1 MFQSKQVKKN
11 DVFFYLFLILLVV
24 AIVGVTVFLIYDKN
38 RTSHLDDLEN
48 TDSNDFDV
56 SYFQFEEVSEAPVMD
71 AFKEYAYNPIEIEY
85 VNHRV
90 VNFHKSLDLTSYIC
104 NNLNITTVT
113 KRVEECD

>member
-1 MFQSKQVKKN
+1 MQMRKLFILKTC
-11 DVFFYLFLILLVV
+11 FYLFLILLVV
-24 AIVGVTVFLIYDKN
+24 AIVGVTVFLIYNKN

-48 TDSNDFDV
+48 NDSNPDV

-90 VNFHKSLDLTSYIC
+90 VIDGLKDL
-104 NNLNITTVT
+104 N
-113 KRVEECD
+113 